1 MSDRKPQD
9 AGTITLGSKEID
21 PDQKAAYQDKIR
33 AAKAGVPLSTLKGNT
48 PVGGVERPQM
58 PVLRQSKD
66 SVSAPP
72 DGGVHPRPPGAP
84 VLRPETQEQIANAIK
99 VGQQQEADATAKKEI
114 DEKKLAEE
122 AKIAALFE
130 NFDFGDQRDQVE
142 RILDNKKRREQIE
155 ARCVPMDF
163 EDLLMKDEVQQK
175 VPIIPGK
182 FEPIFRSITPIE
194 SLYIKQRMSKETV
207 NTDQYMGE
215 KYNLLLLTCS
225 LVEINGIM
233 LPDHRKIQADG
244 NFVVDDKLFEDKF
257 SVVMRKSGYIV
268 ADLSVNYLWFDIRVR
283 KLLNPDDLKNG

>member
-1 MSDRKPQD
+1 MSGEKPQD
-9 AGTITLGSKEID
+9 VKTITLGAKEID
-21 PDQKAAYQDKIR
+21 PNQEAAYRERIR
-33 AAKAGVPLSTLKGNT
+33 AAKAGTPLSAMKGST
-48 PVGGVERPQM
+48 PIGGVERPQM
-58 PVLRQSKD
+58 PLLRQSKD
-66 SVSAPP
+66 SISAPP

-84 VLRPETQEQIANAIK
+84 VLRPETQEQLAHAIK
-99 VGQQQEADATAKKEI
+99 VGQQQEADATTKKEL
-114 DEKKLAEE
+114 DDKKQAED

-130 NFDFGDQRDQVE
+130 NFDFGDQKDQVE

-155 ARCVPMDF
+155 GRCQPMDF
-163 EDLLMKDEVQQK
+163 EDLLMKDEVQQR
-175 VPIIPGK
+175 VPIIENK
-182 FEPIFRSITPIE
+182 FEPTFRSITPIE

-225 LVEINGIM
+225 LVDINGIL
-233 LPDHRKIQADG
+233 LPDHRKIQPDG